1 MLKEKIEKYFNKY
14 PGLRILFFFDPEM
27 NSEQDFNEL
36 ELPGIIKVK
45 FSNNSFN
52 LKVQL
57 NSEWFDEKVVLYLN
71 IPSPRTQNEYKAFPL
86 LDLLVANKE
95 LRTDD
100 EADFMEDFGISRHQK
115 DIVKK
120 YIKELQFTKVQEVV
134 KQV

>member
-27 NSEQDFNEL
+27 SSEQDFNEL

-57 NSEWFDEKVVLYLN
+57 NSEWFNEKVFLYLN

-100 EADFMEDFGISRHQK
+100 VADFMHDFGISPPPERYC
-115 DIVKK
+115 KK
-120 YIKELQFTKVQEVV
+120 IHKGASIH
-134 KQV
+134 